1 MRKPRPLRSASVS
14 RNRKR
19 RNRYLLDNSGYD
31 IRERLPAPQP
41 IGGGT
46 PPPPPPPASIGRLKQ
61 LNWIRANSLEM
72 PRLPGAAAFFG
83 VRAARPAGN
92 ARRSGETNHAD
103 AGREAAPGGAA
114 LPHGDSQ
121 TACVR
126 EGIHEVT
133 PATGPTSQYRCT
145 IGGVSSSQIP
155 VRRECEF
162 ALEERERVN

>member
-31 IRERLPAPQP
+31 IRERLPAPQYHWRRY
-41 IGGGT
+41 
-46 PPPPPPPASIGRLKQ
+46 ANSSASSIGRRKQ

-92 ARRSGETNHAD
+92 AHRSGETNHAD
-103 AGREAAPGGAA
+103 AGREAAPGSAA